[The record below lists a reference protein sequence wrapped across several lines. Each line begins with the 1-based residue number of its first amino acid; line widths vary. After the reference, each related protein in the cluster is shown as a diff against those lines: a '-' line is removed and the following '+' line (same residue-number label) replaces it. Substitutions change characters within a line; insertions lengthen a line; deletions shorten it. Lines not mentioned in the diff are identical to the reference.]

1 MRNWVRG
8 IGMAALAS
16 PMGAWAQC
24 ALCRTALT
32 QSPEGQRMA
41 AGFNAGIIFLFAA
54 PFVIGGGIAVYLF
67 RAPLGAWWSA
77 RRVRGSDYVAAVL
90 ER

>member
-1 MRNWVRG
+1 M
-8 IGMAALAS
+8 LAS
-16 PMGAWAQC
+16 PAGSWAQC

-54 PFVIGGGIAVYLF
+54 PFVIGGGIAFYIF
-67 RAPLGAWWSA
+67 QAPLRAWWSA
-77 RRVRGSDYVAAVL
+77 VWARRSLRRSVAPAAVL